1 MGNIFILISIALNV
15 TGQTVLKAGV
25 NKLGAL
31 GFNLAHILKAFSSFM
46 VLGGLFLYVISSVFW
61 ILALSHKDLSY
72 AYPMLSIG
80 YIAVILISWLILG
93 ENITYIRLLGVFL
106 ISFGIFLIFKSAPA

>member
-1 MGNIFILISIALNV
+1 MGNIFILISIFFNIL
-15 TGQTVLKAGV
+15 GQSVLKMGV

-31 GFNLAHILKAFSSFM
+31 SLSMSGLIKAFTSFL
-46 VLGGLFLYVISSVFW
+46 VLGGLALYVISSVFW

-80 YIAVILISWLILG
+80 YVIILLVSWFVLGEHISLLRIVGVIL
-93 ENITYIRLLGVFL
+93 V
-106 ISFGIFLIFKSAPA
+106 SFGIFLIVKSQ

>member
-1 MGNIFILISIALNV
+1 MGDIFILISVAFNV
-15 TGQTVLKAGV
+15 AGQSVLKTGV

-31 GFNLAHILKAFSSFM
+31 ALNFGSIFKAFTSPV
-46 VLGGLFLYVISSVFW
+46 VLGGLFLYLVGSVFW

-80 YIAVILISWLILG
+80 YLAIIFVSWAFLG
-93 ENITYIRLLGVFL
+93 EQVTFIRIMGVLL
-106 ISFGIFLIFKSAPA
+106 ISFGIVLVFKSA

>member
-1 MGNIFILISIALNV
+1 MGNIFILVSIAFNIF
-15 TGQTVLKAGV
+15 GQTAIKTGV

-31 GFNLAHILKAFSSFM
+31 ALSLPSVIKAFTSPV
-46 VLGGLFLYVISSVFW
+46 VLGGLFLYLVSSVFW

-80 YIAVILISWLILG
+80 YLAIVLVSWAFLG
-93 ENITYIRLLGVFL
+93 ENVTILRLLGVVL
-106 ISFGIFLIFKSAPA
+106 ISLGIFFVFKSA